1 VSDRLRQEPT
11 AHAAFPPE
19 AAHPNAAGVTHARA
33 ALLGNPSD
41 GFGGATIAFEL
52 PHFAAVVDTRESQS
66 ILIEAESLRLEFPD
80 AAALVGAGRDRA
92 YPAGGPA
99 ALLMATAKRFCE
111 RLADGGAALETIG
124 FELRL
129 RSSSIP
135 PQVGLAG
142 SSAIVIAGLRAL
154 CELFAHEIKRELLP
168 GFALACETEELG
180 IAAGLQ
186 DRVVQTYG
194 GLVFMDFDP
203 ALVKGRGYGNYAQL
217 DSDLLPPLVVAYRP
231 DASGD
236 SGLAHS
242 PMHERYAAGD
252 PEVVTTMAAI
262 AALAHEGRAALQ
274 SGDRERLGSL
284 MDRNFELRQ
293 RIYELDPRHT
303 AMIDAARS
311 VGAAANFAGSGGAVV
326 AMPAAGARINEL
338 RGALAAIGRTVV
350 MPPDAA
356 DDDRSR
362 R

>member
-1 VSDRLRQEPT
+1 MAADGSEREYDRAAVSDKAT
-11 AHAAFPPE
+11 
-19 AAHPNAAGVTHARA
+19 GVTHARA

-52 PHFAAVVDTRESQS
+52 PHFAAVVDARESES
-66 ILIEAESLRLEFPD
+66 ILIEAYGLRLDFPD
-80 AAALVGAGRDRA
+80 AGALVAAGRDHA

-111 RLADGGAALETIG
+111 RLADPGGDHASIG

-203 ALVKGRGYGNYAQL
+203 ALFKARGYGDYAQL
-217 DSDLLPPLVVAYRP
+217 DPELLPPLVVAYKP
-231 DASGD
+231 DAAGD
-236 SGLAHS
+236 SGVAHA
-242 PMHERYAAGD
+242 PMHQRFDAGE
-252 PEVVTTMAAI
+252 PEVVETMATI
-262 AALAHEGRAALQ
+262 AEFAHEGRAALQ
-274 SGDRERLGSL
+274 TGDRERLGSL

-293 RIYELDPRHT
+293 SIYELDPRHT

-326 AMPAAGARINEL
+326 ALPAAGAPIDEL
-338 RGALAAIGRTVV
+338 RNVLAGMGGTVV
-350 MPPDAA
+350 VPGAPASG
-356 DDDRSR
+356 DRSAG
-362 R
+362 

>member
-1 VSDRLRQEPT
+1 VSDKAT
-11 AHAAFPPE
+11 
-19 AAHPNAAGVTHARA
+19 GVTHARA

-52 PHFAAVVDTRESQS
+52 PHFAAVVDARESES
-66 ILIEAESLRLEFPD
+66 ILIEAEGLRLDFPD
-80 AAALVGAGRDRA
+80 AGALVAAGRDRA

-111 RLADGGAALETIG
+111 RLADGGAGLETIG

-154 CELFAHEIKRELLP
+154 SELFAHEIKRELLP
-168 GFALACETEELG
+168 GLALACETEELG

-203 ALVKGRGYGNYAQL
+203 ALVKGRGYGNYVPL
-217 DSDLLPPLVVAYRP
+217 DSDLLPVVVVAYRP
-231 DASGD
+231 DAAGD

-252 PEVVTTMAAI
+252 PEVVATMAAI
-262 AALAHEGRAALQ
+262 ATLAYEGCAALQ
-274 SGDRERLGSL
+274 TGDRERLGSL
-284 MDRNFELRQ
+284 MARNFELRQ
-293 RIYELDPRHT
+293 SIYELDPRHT

-326 AMPAAGARINEL
+326 ALPAAGAPIDEL
-338 RGALAAIGRTVV
+338 RDALSGMGRTVV
-350 MPPDAA
+350 MPAA
-356 DDDRSR
+356 APNGDGSAS
-362 R
+362 